1 MPIRPENKHYYKTDE
16 WKAAKV
22 FVKLRSKGKCE
33 ECNVPNGEVGIRER
47 DGNWVNADEF
57 SSRCSELDV
66 KDTARFMKIVLTVAH
81 LDQNPANNDLSN
93 LKHLCQRCHNRLD
106 APHRAARR
114 KNRGQETLL

>member
-16 WKAAKV
+16 WQAAKAAV
-22 FVKLRSKGKCE
+22 IARANGKCE
-33 ECNVPNGEVGIRER
+33 QCLVPNRVSVIRDTDGDWHTGEQFGEY
-47 DGNWVNADEF
+47 
-57 SSRCSELDV
+57 CSELDLAEDA
-66 KDTARFMKIVLTVAH
+66 KFIRIVLTVAH

-114 KNRGQETLL
+114 KDRNQGTLL